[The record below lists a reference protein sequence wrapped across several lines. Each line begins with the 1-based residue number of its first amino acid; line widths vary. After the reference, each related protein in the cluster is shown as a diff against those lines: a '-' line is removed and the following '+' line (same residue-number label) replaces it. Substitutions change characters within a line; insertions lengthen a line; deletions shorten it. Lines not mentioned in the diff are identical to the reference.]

1 MRIDKRTITMLDIWL
16 LSLSTSLNV
25 NSGDEDN
32 IMTSIGYICWNIWK
46 MQCKVF
52 WLRALHLIPR
62 RPYLVLI
69 VQYRR
74 ASGSSIQVY
83 AISEIPAL
91 TFGNVIGHWSLGLQI
106 GSGSLNQVSIVE
118 DEPLYLGQPTPSS
131 LIGILDKDGLP
142 CPPNH
147 ST

>member
-1 MRIDKRTITMLDIWL
+1 MKFEHHKACIGVVLCDTIGVLAAGLACSIAAD
-16 LSLSTSLNV
+16 STIEV
-25 NSGDEDN
+25 A
-32 IMTSIGYICWNIWK
+32 TGY
-46 MQCKVF
+46 F
-52 WLRALHLIPR
+52 GRL
-62 RPYLVLI
+62 
-69 VQYRR
+69 

-142 CPPNH
+142 CPLNH